1 MEFLTNFSVQA
12 QVAIISGIVG
22 LFVALINLLVTVI
35 MGRRNEKVSREN
47 AETAAKTSLEI
58 SGKNIETLEKRRFID
73 AISMQRIEWINKLR
87 DKFVEFISI
96 CTDLGMLTDPDISQ
110 RVKNTDSEYK
120 EKVILLAAIRAD
132 IEFLLNP
139 TEFFSIKLNQDIL
152 KIINTV
158 DKRDQSVFNTY
169 MSNLQIII
177 FIGQVILKSEW
188 KRIKEETEK
197 GRELDEV
204 EMAKIFNNVAE
215 KIDAKKYESIKE
227 GKEWIEFKKLIEQ

>member
-1 MEFLTNFSVQA
+1 MKFLTNFSVQA

-22 LFVALINLLVTVI
+22 LFVTLINLLVTVI
-35 MGRRNEKVSREN
+35 MAKRNEKVSRE
-47 AETAAKTSLEI
+47 I
-58 SGKNIETLEKRRFID
+58 SEKNIETLEKRRFID

-96 CTDLGMLTDPDISQ
+96 CTDLGMLTDSDISQ
-110 RVKNTDSEYK
+110 RVKITDSEYK
-120 EKVILLAAIRAD
+120 EKVTRLAAIKAD

-139 TEFFSIKLNQDIL
+139 TEFFSIKLNQYIL
-152 KIINTV
+152 KIIDTL

-169 MSNLQIII
+169 MSNMQIII

-188 KRIKEETEK
+188 KRIKVETEK
-197 GRELDEV
+197 GREIDEV

-215 KIDAKKYESIKE
+215 KIDAKKYKSIKK
-227 GKEWIEFKKLIEQ
+227 GKEWIEFEKLIEQ